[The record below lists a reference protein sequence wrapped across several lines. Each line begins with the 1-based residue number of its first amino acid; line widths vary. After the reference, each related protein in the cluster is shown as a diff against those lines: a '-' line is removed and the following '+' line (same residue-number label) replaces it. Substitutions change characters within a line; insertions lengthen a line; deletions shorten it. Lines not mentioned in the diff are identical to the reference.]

1 LVTFVRVSLGVNAH
15 ARQQIRALSYFLIS
29 DSRVK
34 YLRKIFFA
42 ISSSISISKSLAN
55 KCPLPSQ
62 STKGFAL
69 GAIEEYKLKI
79 KVFENKLKCKNCP
92 FLSSLLGRNYKWCA

>member
-1 LVTFVRVSLGVNAH
+1 VSLGVNAH

-79 KVFENKLKCKNCP
+79 KVFETN
-92 FLSSLLGRNYKWCA
+92 